1 LPNGDSAWA
10 LFDKPA
16 GGGTGLR
23 RFDWPAF
30 LRRSETGQTNRRN
43 TNLDG
48 HALNGRSK
56 TALHSAVV
64 RLCHSRPAP
73 FRCRFQNAR
82 SVPPSSSNL
91 IRSAERDFDG
101 FLILESLDFFETPS
115 PTKSGRKKREPG
127 SRSQMRQK
135 TTMSLSQFVASA
147 SEILPPLAAL
157 CHRPPPDFVG
167 ICRSARLTF
176 IAF

>member
-1 LPNGDSAWA
+1 MVRNGASPISGRSPRQLPNGDSAWA

-82 SVPPSSSNL
+82 SVLRHLHNSDPIL
-91 IRSAERDFDG
+91 IRSIERDLWRLSG
-101 FLILESLDFFETPS
+101 IGRPVILLDTIPFRV
-115 PTKSGRKKREPG
+115 RKAK
-127 SRSQMRQK
+127 MRPDSTRQ
-135 TTMSLSQFVASA
+135 VAA
-147 SEILPPLAAL
+147 KGGNELAA
-157 CHRPPPDFVG
+157 F
-167 ICRSARLTF
+167 CRNVR
-176 IAF
+176 